1 MTFRVLVEN
10 SGLGLARSRRHDLV
24 VMGDMHDDAEADA
37 LEILRM
43 AGHLDDEAPPN
54 MAQLCRALLGAP
66 PQIAPIRSEAC
77 LARVRGESRVYLRR
91 GVDAARSRWLVGHEL
106 AEWYYQRTGYVGPDL
121 EDRCDAVG
129 AALVAPRRAYRL
141 ALRSVGS
148 AIHVLAEA
156 FVVPQAL
163 ALLRIGEVTGRPVL
177 LLRKP
182 APIHRGE
189 PYVWPRRGMRDP
201 NVHPVRLDGS
211 RWGLM
216 AERWAA

>member
-1 MTFRVLVEN
+1 
-10 SGLGLARSRRHDLV
+10 
-24 VMGDMHDDAEADA
+24 MGDMNDTAEADA
-37 LEILRM
+37 LEILRL

-54 MAQLCRALLGAP
+54 MAQLCRALLGSP
-66 PQIAPIRSEAC
+66 PQVAPIRSEAC
-77 LARVRGESRVYLRR
+77 LARVRGESRVYLRK
-91 GVDAARSRWLVGHEL
+91 GLDPARARWLVGHEL
-106 AEWYYQRTGYVGPDL
+106 AEWYYQRTGYVGADL

-129 AALVAPRRAYRL
+129 AALVAPHMAYRL

-148 AIHVLAEA
+148 SVHALAEA

-182 APIHRGE
+182 TPIHRGE
-189 PYVWPRRGMRDP
+189 PYVWPKRGMHDP
-201 NVHPVRLDGS
+201 SVHPIRLDGS

>member
-1 MTFRVLVEN
+1 
-10 SGLGLARSRRHDLV
+10 
-24 VMGDMHDDAEADA
+24 MGDMHDTGEADA

-43 AGHLDDEAPPN
+43 AGHHDDEDPPN

-77 LARVRGESRVYLRR
+77 LARVRDQSRVYLRK
-91 GVDAARSRWLVGHEL
+91 GLDPARARWLVGHEL
-106 AEWYYQRTGYVGPDL
+106 AEWYYQRSGYIGDDI

-129 AALVAPRRAYRL
+129 AALVAPARAFRSGVRAVGYSVHEL
-141 ALRSVGS
+141 A
-148 AIHVLAEA
+148 AA
-156 FVVPQAL
+156 FVVPEAL
-163 ALLRIGEVTGRPVL
+163 ALLRVGEVTGRPVL

-189 PYVWPRRGMRDP
+189 PYVWPKRGMRDP
-201 NVHPVRLDGS
+201 SVHPIRIDGA